1 MNPSRT
7 ARTALLATMAFAMTV
22 GSMTAN
28 ARPGSVSSSRSS
40 SVSAPARSAP
50 AMASTSTRAGSG
62 TNSGMS
68 RASVM
73 TSARQQSPANVA
85 SQPAP
90 SRNYAQGGGSNY
102 NGNSG
107 YNNAP
112 APAAAPASRG
122 FSGGQLAG
130 AAAAGAVG
138 GYLLHGA
145 TQPNQP
151 VIVNNGAGG
160 AGYGPSGAAAG
171 YAPAGGGGYAPAPAY
186 GPAYAGS
193 SGGMGV
199 FGFLVILALLGA
211 GGYFL
216 YRKFG
221 TPATTG
227 QSGMGSY
234 SAAPTPA
241 PRASA
246 FAATPSTSTSPNM
259 TIENDL
265 LNSAPQS
272 FRGVQ
277 DAYSRNDRF
286 AVAALVDDA
295 YLGQFTADMTADAG
309 NPATVVHSV
318 KVVGGQV
325 LGFERQ
331 DSRYVGSIHYQ
342 ADISEGNG
350 PSQEIEEVW
359 HFVRPIEGGSWK
371 LAGIEQV

>member
-1 MNPSRT
+1 MTPAYLSEHPLKNTRT
-7 ARTALLATMAFAMTV
+7 ARTTLLAAMVLAMTV
-22 GSMTAN
+22 GSVTAY

-40 SVSAPARSAP
+40 VSAPSRST
-50 AMASTSTRAGSG
+50 SSISSTRAGSG

-68 RASVM
+68 RSSVM
-73 TSARQQSPANVA
+73 TTARQQSPANVT

-90 SRNYAQGGGSNY
+90 SRNYATGGGNNY

-107 YNNAP
+107 YNN

-145 TQPNQP
+145 THPNQP
-151 VIVNNGAGG
+151 VIANNGG
-160 AGYGPSGAAAG
+160 AGYGPSAAAGG
-171 YAPAGGGGYAPAPAY
+171 YAPAGGGYAPAPAY
-186 GPAYAGS
+186 AS
-193 SGGMGV
+193 SSSGMGV
-199 FGFLVILALLGA
+199 FGFLAILALLGV

-221 TPATTG
+221 ASATSG
-227 QSGMGSY
+227 QSAMGNY
-234 SAAPTPA
+234 SAAPA
-241 PRASA
+241 PHASA
-246 FAATPSTSTSPNM
+246 FAATPSTSTSPTM
-259 TIENDL
+259 TLENEL
-265 LNSAPQS
+265 LNSAPQT

-286 AVAALVDDA
+286 AVAALVDDS

-309 NPATVVHSV
+309 NPATQVHSV
-318 KVVGGQV
+318 KVIGGRV
-325 LGFERQ
+325 LGFEQQ
-331 DSRYVGSIHYQ
+331 DSRYVGSIHFQ

-359 HFVRPIEGGSWK
+359 HFVRPIGGGNWK